1 MQSTME
7 TEPRNCFPRKTKF
20 STFSVNEIIL
30 FNKAKSRSKSSGKK
44 YFTVLLLLSYLSGNF
59 VENIFCK
66 MRSKLESHNL
76 TYFTV
81 ANSGGKMR
89 HIASF

>member
-1 MQSTME
+1 M
-7 TEPRNCFPRKTKF
+7 RKAAQ
-20 STFSVNEIIL
+20 NL
-30 FNKAKSRSKSSGKK
+30 QGKK

-81 ANSGGKMR
+81 ADSGGKMR

>member
-30 FNKAKSRSKSSGKK
+30 FNNAKSRSKSSGKK
-44 YFTVLLLLSYLSGNF
+44 YFTVLLLLSSGNF

-66 MRSKLESHNL
+66 MRSQLESHNL
-76 TYFTV
+76 IYFTV
-81 ANSGGKMR
+81 ADSGGKMR

>member
-30 FNKAKSRSKSSGKK
+30 FNNAKSRSKSSGKK
-44 YFTVLLLLSYLSGNF
+44 YFTVLLLLSSGNF

-76 TYFTV
+76 IYFTV
-81 ANSGGKMR
+81 ADSGGKMR

>member
-30 FNKAKSRSKSSGKK
+30 FNNAKSRSKSSGKK
-44 YFTVLLLLSYLSGNF
+44 YFTVLLLLSSGNF

-76 TYFTV
+76 IYFTV
-81 ANSGGKMR
+81 ANSGRKMQ